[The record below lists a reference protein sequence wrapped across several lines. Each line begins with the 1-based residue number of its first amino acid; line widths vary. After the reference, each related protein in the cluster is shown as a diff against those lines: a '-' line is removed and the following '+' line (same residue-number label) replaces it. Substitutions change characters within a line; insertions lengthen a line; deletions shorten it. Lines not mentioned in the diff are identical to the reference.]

1 MDRIK
6 SLEAFVRVADLKSFA
21 RAAESLGI
29 SRASATR
36 TVAELEETMQLRLFN
51 RTTRSVSLTSDGER
65 VLEEAR
71 EILRRTDAVFAS
83 PGRSDLAGRLRVAS
97 TTSFAEFFLCGILE
111 EFGMKHPGLSIE
123 LLASDRVL
131 PLVESGID
139 IAFEVALEP
148 RPGAEARRLGACKS
162 CLFASRDYLRDHPA
176 PSEPGELTSHR
187 LIGLTGEIRWVF
199 ARGTETRRIEV
210 NAPLRYSA
218 AGLIRDAVLRGCGIG
233 CLPDIAGEGEE
244 VEGRLVRLLPEWSL
258 PTRNIYALFPAMKF
272 MHRGALL
279 LAQEAE
285 AQIKARSAA
294 AQR

>member
-83 PGRSDLAGRLRVAS
+83 PGRSGLAGRLRVAS
-97 TTSFAEFFLCGILE
+97 TISFAEFFLCGILE

-176 PSEPGELTSHR
+176 PSEPVELRAHR
-187 LIGLTGEIRWVF
+187 LIGLLGENHWIF
-199 ARGTETRRIEV
+199 ARGSETRRVEV
-210 NAPLRYSA
+210 NSTLRYSA

-233 CLPDIAGEGEE
+233 CLPDIAGEDEE
-244 VEGRLVRLLPEWSL
+244 EKRTLVQLLPQWSL
-258 PTRNIYALFPAMKF
+258 PTRDIYALFPAMKF

>member
-1 MDRIK
+1 MDRLK

-36 TVAELEETMQLRLFN
+36 TVAELEEAMQLRLFN

-71 EILRRTDAVFAS
+71 EILRRTDAVFAL

-187 LIGLTGEIRWVF
+187 LIGLPGETSWVF

-233 CLPDIAGEGEE
+233 CLPDIAGENEE
-244 VEGRLVRLLPEWSL
+244 GKRTLVQLLPQWAL
-258 PTRNIYALFPAMKF
+258 PTRDIYALFPALKF
-272 MHRGALL
+272 MYRGAFL
-279 LAQEAE
+279 LAQEVE
-285 AQIKARSAA
+285 ARIKARSAA
-294 AQR
+294 AER